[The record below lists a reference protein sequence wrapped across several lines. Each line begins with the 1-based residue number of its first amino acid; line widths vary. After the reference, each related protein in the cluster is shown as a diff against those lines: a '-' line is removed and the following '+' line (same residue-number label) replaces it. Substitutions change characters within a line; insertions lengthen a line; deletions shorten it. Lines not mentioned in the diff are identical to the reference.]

1 MALLSGPPDGSIYQ
15 MNLGPNTAFA
25 KPCPYTRQ
33 APKEHLVAAAVSARV
48 PSLSF
53 VMCRHASAGNAYRP
67 YFWNSQ
73 SLLSSGQT

>member
-1 MALLSGPPDGSIYQ
+1 

-25 KPCPYTRQ
+25 KPCPYTQ
-33 APKEHLVAAAVSARV
+33 DKLPKST
-48 PSLSF
+48 LSPRLSRTVF
-53 VMCRHASAGNAYRP
+53 PTSRSSCRHASAGNVYRP